1 MAYDLLISNGTVVTA
16 DAVCAADVAIAG
28 GAIAALLPPG
38 SRADAAQIR
47 DAADCYVIPG
57 AIDAHLHLGL
67 PTAAGLS
74 ADDWQ
79 TGTTA
84 AALGGTTTVVD
95 FVDASPGQR
104 LTDAL
109 AARLEVARPAVIDYG
124 LHMSVQPDIDPGPS
138 GYMRRVSETRL
149 RQMRDAFDS
158 GCATFKLYMAY
169 AGNQLS
175 DADLFRALREVA
187 DMGALACVHV
197 ENGDIIETLRQLA
210 GVDLAWVSRKE
221 NPPVNG
227 LGAGILHALTRPP
240 ESEREAVIRAMT
252 AAELTGARMLI
263 FHMGCASATEAL
275 GAARARGVD
284 FIWGETCP
292 QYLVLTDD
300 WLRREDGRLWMCSP
314 PLRPQADQDALWRLV
329 SNRTIDL
336 ISSDHC
342 PFSQTQKALGAR
354 DFRKVPNGVPG
365 VETRLALIHH
375 FGVRRGRIDLQDWV
389 RLCCAR
395 PAEMHALS
403 TKGRIA
409 PGADA
414 DVVIFDPGLSKPLAA
429 EALHSAIDWSAYDG
443 ITVDGWPRDVIS
455 RGEVIV
461 RDGRFVGRPG
471 RGRFIRR
478 SP

>member
-1 MAYDLLISNGTVVTA
+1 
-16 DAVCAADVAIAG
+16 
-28 GAIAALLPPG
+28 
-38 SRADAAQIR
+38 
-47 DAADCYVIPG
+47 
-57 AIDAHLHLGL
+57 
-67 PTAAGLS
+67 
-74 ADDWQ
+74 
-79 TGTTA
+79 
-84 AALGGTTTVVD
+84 
-95 FVDASPGQR
+95 
-104 LTDAL
+104 
-109 AARLEVARPAVIDYG
+109 
-124 LHMSVQPDIDPGPS
+124 
-138 GYMRRVSETRL
+138 
-149 RQMRDAFDS
+149 MRDAFDS

-187 DMGALACVHV
+187 DLGALACVHV
-197 ENGDIIETLRQLA
+197 ENGGVIETLRQLA
-210 GVDLAWVSRKE
+210 GTDLAWVSRKE

-240 ESEREAVIRAMT
+240 ESEREAVIRAIT

-314 PLRPQADQDALWRLV
+314 PLRPQADQDAMWRLV

-429 EALHSAIDWSAYDG
+429 ESLHSAIDWSAYDG
-443 ITVDGWPRDVIS
+443 IIVDGWPRDVIS
-455 RGEVIV
+455 RGELIV